1 MASQSKS
8 QGLSKVT
15 KAALLSGESETVD
28 FKRTAESI
36 TTEDLVAFANR
47 SGGTIYAGV
56 EELSDSQGVQ
66 RGVAIGC
73 DVSDSAKLQVLNK
86 AVSCIPP
93 VAVELHI
100 ENLAASPIIRVVIP
114 ASASKPHCTTKGIY
128 CRRDGVRNRPL
139 HPTELLKI
147 YLDQEASAFAERFE
161 STADRVTANLEQL
174 EQTLSE
180 SIDSMGSQLGWAEY
194 KLGDTESTIDTI
206 LGRVVLTEKAVAD
219 VETRLRALF
228 RQDDREDP
236 VRDQVRADFVKSI
249 VDQLLNDKALLKRA
263 AEGASLQISAQGKAA
278 AELNEQEIKSAFH
291 DALLSAQKAASPDAK
306 KD

>member
-1 MASQSKS
+1 M
-8 QGLSKVT
+8 
-15 KAALLSGESETVD
+15 D
-28 FKRTAESI
+28 FKRTTESI

-47 SGGTIYAGV
+47 TGGTIYAGV
-56 EELSDSQGVQ
+56 EEIADAQGVQ
-66 RGVAIGC
+66 RGVATGC
-73 DVSDSAKLQVLNK
+73 DVSDSAMLQVLNK

-100 ENLAASPIIRVVIP
+100 ENLASSPIIRIVIP
-114 ASASKPHCTTKGIY
+114 ASLAKPHCTTKGVY

-147 YLDQEASAFAERFE
+147 YLDQEASVFAERFE

-180 SIDSMGSQLGWAEY
+180 SIESMGSQLGWAEY
-194 KLGDTESTIDTI
+194 KLGDTESTLDTI
-206 LGRVVLTEKAVAD
+206 LGRVLLTEKAVAD
-219 VETRLRALF
+219 VESRLRALF

-236 VRDQVRADFVKSI
+236 VRDRVRAEFVKSI
-249 VDQLLNDKALLKRA
+249 VDQLLNDKALLEQVAK
-263 AEGASLQISAQGKAA
+263 GASLQISAQGKAA
-278 AELNEQEIKSAFH
+278 TELNEQEIKSAFN
-291 DALLSAQKAASPDAK
+291 DALISAQEAASPGSK